1 MFLTNGKDYFS
12 VQDLVQI
19 EKLKA
24 AGYKEITAA
33 DLVSIKLKA
42 MVSYVQQSGAENTKP
57 ISG

>member
-24 AGYKEITAA
+24 AGYKEITAS
-33 DLVSIKLKA
+33 DLVIIKLKA
-42 MVSYVQQSGAENTKP
+42 MADYVQQSGTENTKP
-57 ISG
+57 ILG